1 MPFEAVSFTEVSTE
15 GLESSPVAEALA
27 GLRANEARYFSDKY
41 KHTFTVAPA
50 AEAQDVLDWVE
61 EILVSEREIVPTS
74 PALEI
79 SINDIDGIYWVHVF
93 YQSGLAINVLWTLA
107 DDGKRAVGFKLSEG
121 MDVPPELSA
130 FKFARQKSKLA
141 GEIRGSFFK
150 IKGDPPPVASR
161 HAIAE
166 AASDP
171 LAGGRSRTQ
180 LIGFSPF
187 QVQSLR
193 RYFRVS
199 TT

>member
-61 EILVSEREIVPTS
+61 EILVSEHEIVPTS

-79 SINDIDGIYWVHVF
+79 SINDIDGIYWV
-93 YQSGLAINVLWTLA
+93 
-107 DDGKRAVGFKLSEG
+107 
-121 MDVPPELSA
+121 
-130 FKFARQKSKLA
+130 
-141 GEIRGSFFK
+141 
-150 IKGDPPPVASR
+150 
-161 HAIAE
+161 E

-171 LAGGRSRTQ
+171 LAGGRSRPQ

>member
-107 DDGKRAVGFKLSEG
+107 DGGKRRRFQTLGGHGRAARAVGVQVRPSEVETG
-121 MDVPPELSA
+121 
-130 FKFARQKSKLA
+130 R
-141 GEIRGSFFK
+141 
-150 IKGDPPPVASR
+150 GDPGIFLQDQGRPHPSR
-161 HAIAE
+161 
-166 AASDP
+166 SVTP
-171 LAGGRSRTQ
+171 RNS
-180 LIGFSPF
+180 
-187 QVQSLR
+187 
-193 RYFRVS
+193 
-199 TT
+199 

>member
-79 SINDIDGIYWVHVF
+79 SINDIDGIYWV
-93 YQSGLAINVLWTLA
+93 
-107 DDGKRAVGFKLSEG
+107 
-121 MDVPPELSA
+121 
-130 FKFARQKSKLA
+130 
-141 GEIRGSFFK
+141 
-150 IKGDPPPVASR
+150 
-161 HAIAE
+161 E

-171 LAGGRSRTQ
+171 LAGGRSRPQ